1 MEKLKNLLLVMLAP
15 SFTVFVAWLL
25 STYNEVSWWSII
37 FFAVLVLILQTL
49 LLILNP
55 KKISEPVPGFM
66 IVGSLHAFIAAA
78 NGEDFAKLY
87 CILAIIMFVFTFFL
101 LTFQTLSNIMK
112 KRSLKKG
119 FFLLYSTNEIILRN
133 NPD

>member
-15 SFTVFVAWLL
+15 SFTVFVAWVL

-87 CILAIIMFVFTFFL
+87 CILAIIMFVFTFFFAYL
-101 LTFQTLSNIMK
+101 PNIVKHYEK
-112 KRSLKKG
+112 KK
-119 FFLLYSTNEIILRN
+119 
-133 NPD
+133 P